1 MRFPDVRVAHMV
13 EEVLYLGVLA
23 LWAIHFVA
31 LYRALRGTSLAP
43 ALFGSALGIMGLIL
57 LAAGAVPQVAKAPI
71 SDLFHAPGATPGDQ
85 ATLVL
90 LWQATEGMLDALLV
104 AGPLLLPL
112 GLIALGVAMLRS
124 PAFGKTYGWL
134 SVMLG
139 VAGIAAACAL
149 LVDVSDIAVV
159 VILAL
164 IVFHLALGWKVL
176 RLSGGPARSFV
187 SPMPARGAV
196 R

>member
-1 MRFPDVRVAHMV
+1 MAGGILLLAVFVIVGVFVGAPAAQPAGALMRFPDVRVAHMV

-104 AGPLLLPL
+104 AGLLLLPL

-159 VILAL
+159 VIPL
-164 IVFHLALGWKVL
+164 
-176 RLSGGPARSFV
+176 
-187 SPMPARGAV
+187 
-196 R
+196 